1 MIKSFL
7 LLHTAVLS
15 HDPVTDQD
23 GISQEES
30 AQTETLHLKFFLTQ
44 EPPTNRHSGNS
55 LVLGNIRCFP
65 KL

>member
-44 EPPTNRHSGNS
+44 EPPTNRHSGN
-55 LVLGNIRCFP
+55 
-65 KL
+65 